1 MEGAIFHSI
10 MIELVVTYNK
20 ETYKYNCES
29 LQEASK
35 ILHSYIGMPDYGD
48 FHCEMNLSEDYMN
61 FLSRFQ
67 KEQIIKKRIE
77 DLEKDFE

>member
-1 MEGAIFHSI
+1 MKVTIFHSI
-10 MIELVVTYNK
+10 MVELVITYNK
-20 ETYKYNCES
+20 ETFKYNCES

-35 ILHSYIGMPDYGD
+35 I

-61 FLSRFQ
+61 FWSRFQ
-67 KEQIIKKRIE
+67 KEQIIEKRIE